1 MSTIVFHRQ
10 MAPRPRRIRSATN
23 EVVLI
28 VTALTIIGAAH
39 AIGFF
44 HIEIKIMVFRQPR
57 RHAPGINGAQFHFGR
72 QALERIGRTRLGG
85 ELHCFMDREAGGAKV
100 ARAM

>member
-44 HIEIKIMVFRQPR
+44 HIASAYGSQNPVEV
-57 RHAPGINGAQFHFGR
+57 PGHMLSA
-72 QALERIGRTRLGG
+72 
-85 ELHCFMDREAGGAKV
+85 D
-100 ARAM
+100 